1 MLNILFTIFVFPIMQ
16 AGVQNTLKH
25 MSKKL
30 DTIVDFITTK
40 DDQTEKKQCDK
51 HQLPVFVV
59 KKVIICTL

>member
-1 MLNILFTIFVFPIMQ
+1 MLNILFTIFVVPIMR

-40 DDQTEKKQCDK
+40 YDQTEKEQCDK
-51 HQLPVFVV
+51 HELRAFVV
-59 KKVIICTL
+59 RKIIYN

>member
-1 MLNILFTIFVFPIMQ
+1 MW

-51 HQLPVFVV
+51 QQLPAFVV
-59 KKVIICTL
+59 KKVICN

>member
-1 MLNILFTIFVFPIMQ
+1 MQ

-59 KKVIICTL
+59 KKVRCN